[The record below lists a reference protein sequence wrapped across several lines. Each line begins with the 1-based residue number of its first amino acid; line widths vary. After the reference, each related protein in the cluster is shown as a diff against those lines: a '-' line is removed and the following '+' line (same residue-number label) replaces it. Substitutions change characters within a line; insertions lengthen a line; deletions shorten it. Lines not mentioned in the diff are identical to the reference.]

1 MGDPDEARAARDA
14 RSDSE
19 QRDAL
24 HETLRALVQSDMMVA
39 RIPVLHWISKSGFL
53 CIPTKGFDP
62 ILECQNHN
70 CLHFAL
76 LDYRACGEKNMLG
89 WAEAYIKEPAFFIL
103 FLSFRPFVR
112 REGNMKRQHL
122 ARFKTVLGRFQDR
135 CSVSLLDDN
144 VICLSSH
151 TLEVK
156 GREHNADLISN
167 EDGFEG
173 AQHLLNLVVKAVQDL
188 RDSIFKEEPKR
199 CGCFGQVVKSKDQSF
214 VALALI
220 GYAKED
226 TGRLRDALAAMVVGR
241 LKNVNLVTASVNGQ
255 GASHFSWGTFSL
267 KPQGHGN
274 MGDAWQGERP
284 VDYIMN
290 IGQPFWGL
298 RKRVASQEYHLKWAD
313 EGSSSFC
320 QDKGCK
326 GKPAAPSQTWA
337 KADFQLTRKAI
348 YDSAE
353 MAWSSIVQE
362 LFSRDQEATT
372 KLVSQMRAEIFR
384 ASVEKQNALAAL
396 ARKSTR
402 DGVRPALQHVRQV
415 VPNDGVGQTGS
426 ETEDHNQ
433 KKGKNNQSKR
443 RRAAKHRQAEAARRA
458 LEQNDP
464 PIPLDLCGDDRFA
477 RGEFEY
483 PVSFTLQKSST
494 STTLPESGMPET
506 GKKTRPNFEES
517 DRCTQVVQLAGEL
530 QAGLWQAC
538 LKKPPKVNV
547 AIEQLNRP

>member
-1 MGDPDEARAARDA
+1 MAGRASRRLHHEHRAA
-14 RSDSE
+14 
-19 QRDAL
+19 
-24 HETLRALVQSDMMVA
+24 
-39 RIPVLHWISKSGFL
+39 FL
-53 CIPTKGFDP
+53 GI
-62 ILECQNHN
+62 
-70 CLHFAL
+70 
-76 LDYRACGEKNMLG
+76 
-89 WAEAYIKEPAFFIL
+89 AE
-103 FLSFRPFVR
+103 
-112 REGNMKRQHL
+112 
-122 ARFKTVLGRFQDR
+122 
-135 CSVSLLDDN
+135 
-144 VICLSSH
+144 
-151 TLEVK
+151 K
-156 GREHNADLISN
+156 GR
-167 EDGFEG
+167 
-173 AQHLLNLVVKAVQDL
+173 
-188 RDSIFKEEPKR
+188 
-199 CGCFGQVVKSKDQSF
+199 
-214 VALALI
+214 
-220 GYAKED
+220 
-226 TGRLRDALAAMVVGR
+226 
-241 LKNVNLVTASVNGQ
+241 
-255 GASHFSWGTFSL
+255 
-267 KPQGHGN
+267 
-274 MGDAWQGERP
+274 
-284 VDYIMN
+284 
-290 IGQPFWGL
+290 
-298 RKRVASQEYHLKWAD
+298 SQEYHLKWAD

-483 PVSFTLQKSST
+483 PVGFTLQKSST